1 MHATRRRML
10 MNGLKLF
17 DLVLM
22 VGSFLLAAYLVLPG
36 SGNVSQTF
44 SEFLS
49 MRIKLINF
57 ILFLALTLLW
67 HGVLGSFGLYKSRRM
82 SSWRSDAID
91 SFNATTLGAFLIT
104 MSGILFRISMIT
116 VTFVL
121 VFWLTVTAATIL
133 HRLLLRGMLVRA
145 RRHGHNLRNML
156 IVGTNQRALQF
167 VKQVESAPEMGYR
180 ILGFVDQ
187 EWNGLE
193 SFKSNG
199 HSLVCDFDG
208 LPHYL
213 RTNIIDEVVIS
224 LPVRSLH
231 EHAARIAALCEEQG
245 IITRVLP
252 SIFDLRLARPR
263 AEEFEGA
270 SMLTHHTGVP
280 EGWGV
285 VVKRTLDIVI
295 SAVALLVLS
304 PILLFV
310 AVLIKVTSPG
320 PVMFKQN
327 RLGLHK
333 RRFAICKFRTMVVDA
348 EKKMEQIKHLNEVSG
363 PVFKI
368 TNDPRI
374 TPLGKFLRKTSI
386 DELPQLWNVLKG
398 DMSLVGPRPLPVR
411 DYEGFTE
418 DWTRRRFSVR
428 PGVTCLWQIAGRSS
442 IPFEKWMQL
451 DLQYIDEWSV
461 WLDLEILAR
470 TIPAV
475 LKGSGAA

>member
-10 MNGLKLF
+10 LNGLKLF
-17 DLVLM
+17 DLTLM
-22 VGSFLLAAYLVLPG
+22 VGSFLLAAFLILPG
-36 SGNVSQTF
+36 AGNVTQTF

-57 ILFLALTLLW
+57 ILFLALALLW
-67 HGVLGSFGLYKSRRM
+67 YGVLGCFGLYKSRRM
-82 SSWRSDAID
+82 SGWRADVID
-91 SFNATTLGAFLIT
+91 VFNATTLGSFLIT
-104 MSGILFRISMIT
+104 VAGIVFRIRMVT

-121 VFWLTVTAATIL
+121 VFWMTVTGATII
-133 HRLLLRGMLVRA
+133 HRLVLRGLLIRF
-145 RRHGHNLRNML
+145 RRHGHNLRHML
-156 IVGTNQRALQF
+156 VVGTNLRALEF
-167 VKQVESAPEMGYR
+167 VKRIESTPELGYR
-180 ILGFVDQ
+180 IIGFVDQ

-193 SFKSNG
+193 SFKSVG
-199 HSLVCDFDG
+199 HPLVCDFEG
-208 LPHYL
+208 LPHFL

-231 EHAARIAALCEEQG
+231 EHAARIAALCEDQG

-252 SIFDLRLARPR
+252 SIYDLRLSRPR
-263 AEEFEGA
+263 VEEFEGA

-285 VVKRTLDIVI
+285 VVKRALDITI
-295 SAVALLVLS
+295 SSVLLLALS
-304 PILLFV
+304 PILLIV
-310 AVLIKVTSPG
+310 AILIKVTSPG
-320 PVMFKQN
+320 PILFTQN

-333 RRFAICKFRTMVVDA
+333 RRFRICKFRTMVTDA
-348 EKKMEQIKHLNEVSG
+348 EKKIDQLQHLNEVSG

-386 DELPQLWNVLKG
+386 DELPQLWNVLRG

-428 PGVTCLWQIAGRSS
+428 PGVTCLWQINGRNS

-451 DLQYIDEWSV
+451 DLQYIDKWSV
-461 WLDLEILAR
+461 WLDLEILIR

-475 LKGSGAA
+475 IRGSGAA